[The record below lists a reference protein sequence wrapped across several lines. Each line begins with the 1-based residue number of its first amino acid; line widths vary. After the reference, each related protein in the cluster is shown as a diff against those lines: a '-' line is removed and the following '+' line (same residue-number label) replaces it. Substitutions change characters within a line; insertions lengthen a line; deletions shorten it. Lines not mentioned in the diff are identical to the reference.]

1 MLRFGMS
8 FKSAGSLLKGAVR
21 AWVQDSVPRLGA
33 ALSYYTVFAISP
45 LFVILI
51 FVASLWFNQEAVR
64 VELFGQVSGLI
75 GQRGAAT
82 LESALTASM
91 PRDQGIVASVLA
103 VSALLLTST
112 GLFMELQ
119 SALNTIFG
127 VEAKPGA
134 GIRGFLKNRL
144 LSFAMVLAI
153 GFLLL
158 VLLVV
163 SAMLSAVAK
172 YVSALVP
179 WLDVLW
185 MILNLLVTLGVIAVL
200 FALIFKVLPDV
211 RIAWRDVWFGATVTA
226 LLFTAGKFLLGLYL
240 GKNAAVSAYGAAGSV
255 VLILLWVYYSA
266 QILFFGAEV
275 TQVYAN
281 RFGRRLEP
289 KAHARWKVV
298 TPPSALTHPPVPAEP
313 RTDRKAELIEQ
324 LRREVDE
331 LRGVVAR
338 TRARV

>member
-1 MLRFGMS
+1 LGGAEHQSSSLLSSVLGETTTRTRGAMLRFGMS

-45 LFVILI
+45 LLVILI

-103 VSALLLTST
+103 ASALLLTST

-134 GIRGFLKNRL
+134 GIRAFLKNRL
-144 LSFAMVLAI
+144 VSFVMVLSI

-200 FALIFKVLPDV
+200 LRSSSKCCGCPHRLARCLV
-211 RIAWRDVWFGATVTA
+211 RSHSQGI
-226 LLFTAGKFLLGLYL
+226 LFLQGNSSGPVL
-240 GKNAAVSAYGAAGSV
+240 GKNAAVSAYG
-255 VLILLWVYYSA
+255 
-266 QILFFGAEV
+266 Q
-275 TQVYAN
+275 
-281 RFGRRLEP
+281 RD
-289 KAHARWKVV
+289 RWC
-298 TPPSALTHPPVPAEP
+298 
-313 RTDRKAELIEQ
+313 
-324 LRREVDE
+324 
-331 LRGVVAR
+331 
-338 TRARV
+338 